1 MCFWYKDYQCCHLSS
16 LVYYWAHRSKF
27 AEHQMLFQLLSSCV
41 ICNECCKLGK
51 WRSLNLGQLCIYPQL
66 TRYLISLQIQ
76 YSFPTVLAVASI
88 VPQYFWFVSA
98 PLLLSACVKL
108 QLFQI
113 LNLEGELKIWLCI
126 DAAQHLPE
134 QDSSIYLCSST
145 GGPDRQQEFSGSRTC
160 SQCSRCI
167 SRAAS
172 SPVHLSAEEFSTV
185 HLQFIPSLFLAGL
198 LGALRPLT
206 ALGSFILPRQDL
218 QQLLLS
224 QIEKP
229 QTVTL
234 TPCVRLPCQMLIKL
248 TLRVTATFFQ
258 WETSVFFLVW
268 GRYVAACSCDPVC
281 RVTAT
286 HTVLNESGWQRST
299 RWDCYRVE

>member
-145 GGPDRQQEFSGSRTC
+145 GVLTGSRNSVGAVPVPNALDAFPEQQAALSTCQQRSSALYTCNSSPVCSWQDCLVPCDPSQPWAPSYYPDRTC
-160 SQCSRCI
+160 S
-167 SRAAS
+167 S
-172 SPVHLSAEEFSTV
+172 S
-185 HLQFIPSLFLAGL
+185 
-198 LGALRPLT
+198 
-206 ALGSFILPRQDL
+206 
-218 QQLLLS
+218 
-224 QIEKP
+224 
-229 QTVTL
+229 
-234 TPCVRLPCQMLIKL
+234 
-248 TLRVTATFFQ
+248 
-258 WETSVFFLVW
+258 
-268 GRYVAACSCDPVC
+268 
-281 RVTAT
+281 
-286 HTVLNESGWQRST
+286 
-299 RWDCYRVE
+299 CYHR